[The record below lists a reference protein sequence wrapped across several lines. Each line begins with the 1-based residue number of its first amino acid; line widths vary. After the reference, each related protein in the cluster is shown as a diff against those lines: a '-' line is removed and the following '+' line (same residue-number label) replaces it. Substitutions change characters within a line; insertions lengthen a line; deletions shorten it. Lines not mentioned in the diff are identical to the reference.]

1 MSMISTFG
9 TKVKTFFTKLAD
21 KVEAGVNKIG
31 MDLTDDWRHFYK
43 MYSVWFFAAIGAA
56 PDLYN
61 LALSTGFLTGASAP
75 AALDQII
82 KGIAFVG
89 AASRVLKQKKLHV
102 VQDQVSDI
110 QSEKDLDKAEAEL
123 DKAEA
128 EKKVIIPATPPTP
141 VPPLTP
147 PVVAAAPVVEEVI
160 RQPLSQVQAEPPV
173 PAAEAPVVTTT
184 GAPST
189 TVWTDAVKHMGQ
201 IQHHH
206 PIDPAA

>member
-1 MSMISTFG
+1 MSTISTFG
-9 TKVKTFFTKLAD
+9 TKVKAFFTKIAD

-110 QSEKDLDKAEAEL
+110 QSEKELDKAQAEL

-128 EKKVIIPATPPTP
+128 AKVVIPPTPPVP

-173 PAAEAPVVTTT
+173 PAADAPVITTT
-184 GAPST
+184 AGPST

-201 IQHHH
+201 VQHHH
-206 PIDPAA
+206 PVDPTV